1 MDRMFKILSYSKKDL
16 ETINEFKYN
25 VRKKNS
31 LRDSIAFV
39 IHNLKSDDCNNKN
52 NLFTENLLSDSFSI
66 YRIQNIVN
74 KYDFDNY
81 NLLDIYKKIDSCQI
95 LEEIDQNCKITEEVV
110 NNINSL
116 VEIQSLIKEFKSV
129 NILKKPDILIK
140 LLYREKSIKS
150 QNV

>member
-25 VRKKNS
+25 IRKKNS

-39 IHNLKSDDCNNKN
+39 IHNLKSDNCNKN
-52 NLFTENLLSDSFSI
+52 NLFTENLLSDNFSI
-66 YRIQNIVN
+66 NRIEDIIS
-74 KYDFDNY
+74 KYDFDNC
-81 NLLDIYKKIDSCQI
+81 NLLETYKKIDSCQI
-95 LEEIDQNCKITEEVV
+95 LEDIDKSCKITEEEV

-116 VEIQSLIKEFKSV
+116 LEIQSLIKEFKSV

-140 LLYREKSIKS
+140 LLYREKYIKS